1 MSSNSSG
8 AKSGEVTRVMTPA
21 SRMSFSR
28 SPLSSSEEDSEAL
41 SSAEADSEAETEV
54 SELPEEPEEAG
65 VEEPEPPPEQE
76 ANIETAIR
84 PESIAVRIFFML
96 DFLSQSRIPL
106 LLHKKEGRRL

>member
-1 MSSNSSG
+1 M
-8 AKSGEVTRVMTPA
+8 
-21 SRMSFSR
+21 
-28 SPLSSSEEDSEAL
+28 
-41 SSAEADSEAETEV
+41 
-54 SELPEEPEEAG
+54 
-65 VEEPEPPPEQE
+65 EEPEPPPEQE